1 MARACRD
8 RLSDMPRDRVTDSRR
23 VVVTGL
29 GFITSIGNNRENVS
43 RSLRDSRTGIEYY
56 APLERTGVPV
66 RLAGTV
72 KEFSFP
78 ELRSDEWTYPEVY
91 QISRE
96 QLRSM
101 SPNVLYAFCAMQ
113 QAIAD
118 AQLSPELVSHPRT
131 GAMCASNGS
140 GWLTYEY
147 LDMMLKKGPQR
158 CNPMAMVASVAG
170 TLNMNLVAGFG
181 IKGASLGFSSACASS
196 AHALGAAFDK
206 IRANQQDIVFVA
218 GAEDCNLFSILSF
231 VGTRALTTRSDPT
244 VSPCAFDR
252 KRDGFVV
259 TGGATVLVLE
269 ELGQARRRGVPIHA
283 ELLGWGE
290 ASDGYSVMAP
300 EPEGDGLARAMEL
313 AIDDSGILPSDVDYI
328 NAHGTATPVGDAAEI
343 RAIKRV
349 FTGQKSPYVS
359 STKSIT
365 GHGMSLAGAMEAAFC
380 CVALEERF
388 IPVSAHITELD
399 PEFDS
404 VAVVTAPIDHAPHIA
419 LTNSSGFGG
428 TNVAAIFRRWEEA

>member
-1 MARACRD
+1 MGRACRD
-8 RLSDMPRDRVTDSRR
+8 KLPGMSTHRLTDSRR

-29 GFITSIGNNRENVS
+29 GLITSIGNNRDQVL
-43 RSLRDSRTGIEYY
+43 RSLQDGQTGIEYY

-72 KEFSFP
+72 KEFTFP
-78 ELRSDEWTYPEVY
+78 ELRSDEWTYPEGY
-91 QISRE
+91 EIPRA

-118 AQLSPELVSHPRT
+118 AQLPPDLVSHLRT

-140 GWLTYEY
+140 PWLTYDY

-158 CNPMAMVASVAG
+158 CNPMALVASIAG

-206 IRANQQDIVFVA
+206 IRANRQDIVFVA
-218 GAEDCNLFSILSF
+218 GAEDCNLFSILPF
-231 VGTRALTTRSDPT
+231 VGTRALTTQSDPT
-244 VSPCAFDR
+244 LSPCAFDR

-259 TGGATVLVLE
+259 TGGAAVLVLE
-269 ELGQARRRGVPIHA
+269 ELDHARRRGVPIHA
-283 ELLGWGE
+283 EVLGWGE
-290 ASDGYSVMAP
+290 GSDGHSVMAP
-300 EPEGDGLARAMEL
+300 EPQGDGLARAMES
-313 AIDDSGILPSDVDYI
+313 AIDDAGISASDVDYI
-328 NAHGTATPVGDAAEI
+328 NAHGTSTPIGDAAEI

-349 FTGQKSPYVS
+349 FTAQKSPYVS

-380 CVALEERF
+380 CLALEERF
-388 IPVSAHITELD
+388 TPVSAHITELD
-399 PEFDS
+399 PEFGS
-404 VAVVTAPIDHAPHIA
+404 VAVVTAPIDHAPNIA

-428 TNVAAIFRRWEEA
+428 TNVAAVFRRWEEG